1 MPSLQLQAR
10 HVLRADSRYVVSQ
23 KWDFENLA
31 STLAFPADPTEFT
44 SDLVW
49 QIDTAYMQRRQPGV
63 AGPDGYYPVVQ
74 YRTAGQLQWNI
85 ALRVWK
91 ILNGNLEI
99 ANTDQVLNPRLQNLR
114 AALYKSKIERE
125 ILAWHVL
132 NDASVLTQGTTLG
145 AGQRFDDISSVTSDP
160 IAVLQQGAIQIKR
173 QSTKKVTDILIPEPI
188 MVKLTQHE
196 RIMNY
201 LVSKLNLSK
210 DRPIDG
216 AVIEQLIG
224 YNLVEPGAVK
234 VTDATFNNTNDSP
247 YSSTEK
253 EIVYFSGPTVVM
265 FARATPGGV
274 DGIDNG
280 LGLGKYLSILKQ
292 AFPSDDTVQIAT
304 GNEGYGVY
312 NFPNFELAGGG
323 ETVQF
328 VDCWGAF
335 VQNPLAAYRISGA
348 ADPSLPEYDGSLSFT
363 P

>member
-10 HVLRADSRYVVSQ
+10 HVLRTDTRYIVSRR
-23 KWDFENLA
+23 WHFDNLA
-31 STLAFPADPTEFT
+31 SVLAFPADPSEFT

-49 QIDTAYMQRRQPGV
+49 QEDVAYKQRRQPGV
-63 AGPDGYYPVVQ
+63 AGPDGAYPVVQ

-85 ALRVWK
+85 ALRMWK

-99 ANTDQVLNPRLQNLR
+99 ANTDQVLNPRMRNLEV
-114 AALYKSKIERE
+114 ALYKSKIERE

-132 NDASVLTQGTTLG
+132 NDAAVLTQGTTLG

-173 QSTKKVTDILIPEPI
+173 QTGRKVTDALIPEPI

-216 AVIEQLIG
+216 EILEALIG
-224 YNLVEPGAVK
+224 YNLIEKGAIK

-247 YSSTEK
+247 YSSTEQ
-253 EIVYFSGPTVVM
+253 ELVYFSGPTVVM
-265 FARATPGGV
+265 FARAIPGG
-274 DGIDNG
+274 DAGIENG
-280 LGLGKYLSILKQ
+280 FGLGKYLSILKQ
-292 AFPSDDTVQIAT
+292 AFPSDDTVQILS